1 MITHNR
7 PCLISFLCSSNFYI
21 LYRMISTDNSLY
33 SVSDII
39 LILISRFQKP
49 IQLFQ
54 KLSHIKR
61 NRAPNMNQIILRL
74 LQPFLRH
81 QLLFIQLLT
90 RSKPSSCQ
98 DRNNFFSEFF
108 HKTMNYCIILKNSI
122 KKRVPDFS
130 ETLLSIIFLLFL
142 LSYLPIQ
149 QIILFSNTFK
159 NQFFCP
165 HI

>member
-1 MITHNR
+1 MISRHNLRHNR
-7 PCLISFLCSSNFYI
+7 LHALFFP
-21 LYRMISTDNSLY
+21 
-33 SVSDII
+33 VSR
-39 LILISRFQKP
+39 L

-54 KLSHIKR
+54 FRFEPLIVHLNRLSD
-61 NRAPNMNQIILRL
+61 MNQFILCIL
-74 LQPFLRH
+74 KSFLIH
-81 QLLFIQLLT
+81 QKFFEQFFT
-90 RSKPSSCQ
+90 RSESSSCQ